1 MKRDVWTDEGLI
13 KSADSQ
19 DLQETPDH
27 LRKNTFQVKHF
38 KMSTRNKRFRIETF
52 SGKNVFKKEKRKNRK
67 IKKKVFSEKKLFQG
81 KKDFQEKER
90 RTKTD
95 GLRLLMLHCE
105 SWTGLGTCRS
115 WVFVLDSDLTVF
127 NSELVGPDL
136 RCSES

>member
-1 MKRDVWTDEGLI
+1 MKCDVWTDEGLM

-81 KKDFQEKER
+81 KKRFPRKGKKDK
-90 RTKTD
+90 D
-95 GLRLLMLHCE
+95 
-105 SWTGLGTCRS
+105 
-115 WVFVLDSDLTVF
+115 
-127 NSELVGPDL
+127 
-136 RCSES
+136 